1 MYIKVIWWSF
11 FFYGYKI
18 ALVKW
23 KKKLFVLSFVFNLNL
38 IFDFIDLVNKN
49 WLFSDIIGNGVDIVD
64 RIVCYLNC
72 IELL

>member
-1 MYIKVIWWSF
+1 M
-11 FFYGYKI
+11 
-18 ALVKW
+18 
-23 KKKLFVLSFVFNLNL
+23 KKNLFVLSFVFNLNL

-49 WLFSDIIGNGVDIVD
+49 WLFSDIIGKGVDIVD

>member
-1 MYIKVIWWSF
+1 M
-11 FFYGYKI
+11 
-18 ALVKW
+18 

-38 IFDFIDLVNKN
+38 IFDFIYLVNKN